1 MSVCQCALA
10 AVFALGGGG
19 SCRVDRYDVRV
30 MRYEVGALGWVS
42 AAFVVWVDFGGCGF
56 LPEDRWRGGEVGGE
70 GVEREGGG
78 DVGEGGHAAEA
89 FGEGVGAHGKK
100 PVFTEIS

>member
-1 MSVCQCALA
+1 MGGGARAVAPGHCVYNNDGGVLFPVCQCALA

-42 AAFVVWVDFGGCGF
+42 AAFVV
-56 LPEDRWRGGEVGGE
+56 
-70 GVEREGGG
+70 
-78 DVGEGGHAAEA
+78 
-89 FGEGVGAHGKK
+89 
-100 PVFTEIS
+100 

>member
-1 MSVCQCALA
+1 MPVHAGVRHTICQCTLA

-42 AAFVVWVDFGGCGF
+42 TAFVVWVDFGGCGF
-56 LPEDRWRGGEVGGE
+56 LPENRRGCGEVGGE
-70 GVEREGGG
+70 VVEREGGG
-78 DVGEGGHAAEA
+78 DVG
-89 FGEGVGAHGKK
+89 
-100 PVFTEIS
+100 

>member
-1 MSVCQCALA
+1 MPQGFEPLKEIHAVDEQREWCRPRRDPVCQCALA

-42 AAFVVWVDFGGCGF
+42 AAFVV
-56 LPEDRWRGGEVGGE
+56 
-70 GVEREGGG
+70 
-78 DVGEGGHAAEA
+78 
-89 FGEGVGAHGKK
+89 
-100 PVFTEIS
+100 